1 MKLRDHLDK
10 GIWAVADKGLLLLYG
25 FAVIVIVVTTI
36 PDTEWGAFNL
46 YQSIF
51 LIICF
56 IADSVFLQ
64 PMVKFASEH
73 EAEIGDALGA
83 SFILY
88 VGSLAVGGLLCFA
101 TTNFLADLFNS
112 SELLEL
118 LPWLPI
124 LLIGHIF
131 RNVGIRYLQALYH
144 IKAIFWVDLAF
155 FGSIIA
161 LCVVAHQYAMLN
173 SALDFVKINLIGGV
187 LSSIVAV
194 IFSRKG
200 LLEMPLL
207 NVPKDE
213 YKKLLSFAKYQAGTS
228 VLQQLQQWSDNLIIG
243 IYHTPKEVGLY
254 AAAKTL
260 YRLFDAVK
268 EGATLLIVPIA
279 SRLHSTGDKEKLST
293 LVEQLLFLAFMVLVP
308 VSLVLAFGSD
318 TLMHIF
324 YKDKFP
330 GIDGVFQIL
339 ILSGI
344 VLPFYLVAT
353 NVLIGIGNVK
363 GLFLSML
370 GGTLIFF
377 AMNRILVPG
386 MASVGA
392 AIAVL
397 FSIAAIGIF
406 GFIAMRKELSIS
418 PRGIAASLKDIKSLL
433 KRPDKK
439 DRQAL

>member
-1 MKLRDHLDK
+1 M
-10 GIWAVADKGLLLLYG
+10 
-25 FAVIVIVVTTI
+25 
-36 PDTEWGAFNL
+36 
-46 YQSIF
+46 
-51 LIICF
+51 
-56 IADSVFLQ
+56 
-64 PMVKFASEH
+64 
-73 EAEIGDALGA
+73 
-83 SFILY
+83 
-88 VGSLAVGGLLCFA
+88 
-101 TTNFLADLFNS
+101 
-112 SELLEL
+112 
-118 LPWLPI
+118 
-124 LLIGHIF
+124 
-131 RNVGIRYLQALYH
+131 
-144 IKAIFWVDLAF
+144 
-155 FGSIIA
+155 
-161 LCVVAHQYAMLN
+161 
-173 SALDFVKINLIGGV
+173 
-187 LSSIVAV
+187 
-194 IFSRKG
+194 
-200 LLEMPLL
+200 EMPLL

-213 YKKLLSFAKYQAGTS
+213 YSKLLSFAKYQAGTS

-330 GIDGVFQIL
+330 GIDAVFQIL

-344 VLPFYLVAT
+344 VLPLYLVAT

-397 FSIAAIGIF
+397 VSIAAIGIF

-418 PRGIAASLKDIKSLL
+418 ARGIIASLKDIKSLL
-433 KRPDKK
+433 KRG
-439 DRQAL
+439 

>member
-101 TTNFLADLFNS
+101 TTNFLADLLNS
-112 SELLEL
+112 TELLEL
-118 LPWLPI
+118 LPWLPV

-131 RNVGIRYLQALYH
+131 RNVGIRYLQALYR

-155 FGSIIA
+155 FGSIIV
-161 LCVVAHQYAMLN
+161 LCIIASQYGMLN
-173 SALDFVKINLIGGV
+173 SALDFVKINLIGGI
-187 LSSIVAV
+187 LSSIVAF

-200 LLEMPLL
+200 FIEMPLL

-213 YKKLLSFAKYQAGTS
+213 YSKLLSFAKYQAGTS

-308 VSLVLAFGSD
+308 VSLILAFGSD
-318 TLMHIF
+318 TLMHLF

-330 GIDGVFQIL
+330 GIDAVFQIL

-344 VLPFYLVAT
+344 VLPLYLVAT

-377 AMNRILVPG
+377 AINRILVPG

-397 FSIAAIGIF
+397 VSIAAIGIF
-406 GFIAMRKELSIS
+406 GFIAMGKELSIS
-418 PRGIAASLKDIKSLL
+418 SRGIIASLKDIKSILT
-433 KRPDKK
+433 RTDKK
-439 DRQAL
+439 DRISL

>member
-1 MKLRDHLDK
+1 ML
-10 GIWAVADKGLLLLYG
+10 
-25 FAVIVIVVTTI
+25 IVVSAL
-36 PDTEWGAFNL
+36 PDTEWGVFNI

-51 LIICF
+51 LLICF
-56 IADSVFLQ
+56 IADSIFLQ

-73 EAEIGDALGA
+73 EAEIPNALGA

-88 VGSLAVGGLLCFA
+88 VGSIIFGAMLCFG
-101 TTNFLADLFNS
+101 TMNFIADIYNS
-112 SELLEL
+112 PELLEL
-118 LPWLPI
+118 LKWMPL
-124 LLIGHIF
+124 LLIAHII
-131 RNVGIRYLQALYH
+131 RNVGIRYLQALYK
-144 IKAIFWVDLAF
+144 IKFIFWVDIVF
-155 FGSIIA
+155 FGTIVLLSIIA
-161 LCVVAHQYAMLN
+161 KNNGTLVTG
-173 SALDFVKINLIGGV
+173 LDFVKINLIGG
-187 LSSIVAV
+187 LCSSAIAFVFCWKG
-194 IFSRKG
+194 FS
-200 LLEMPLL
+200 EMPILR
-207 NVPKDE
+207 VPKDE
-213 YKKLLSFAKYQAGTS
+213 YSKLLSFAKYQAGTS
-228 VLQQLQQWSDNLIIG
+228 ILQQLQQWSDTLIIG
-243 IYHTPKEVGLY
+243 IYYPPKEVAVY
-254 AAAKTL
+254 ASAKLL

-279 SRLHSTGDKEKLST
+279 SRLHSVGDKEKLST

-330 GIDGVFQIL
+330 GIDAVFQIL

-344 VLPFYLVAT
+344 VLPLYLVAT

-377 AMNRILVPG
+377 AMNRILVPD

-397 FSIAAIGIF
+397 VSIAAIGIF

-418 PRGIAASLKDIKSLL
+418 ARGIFASIKDIKSLL
-433 KRPDKK
+433 KRPSKK
-439 DRQAL
+439 DIQSL

>member
-10 GIWAVADKGLLLLYG
+10 GIWAVADKALLLLYG

-88 VGSLAVGGLLCFA
+88 VSSLALGGLLCFA
-101 TTNFLADLFNS
+101 TTNFLATILNSKELF
-112 SELLEL
+112 EL
-118 LPWLPI
+118 LPWLPV
-124 LLIGHIF
+124 LLAGHII
-131 RNVGIRYLQALYH
+131 RNVGIRYLQALYRM
-144 IKAIFWVDLAF
+144 KAIFFVDLAF
-155 FGSIIA
+155 FGSIII
-161 LCVVAHQYAMLN
+161 LSIFSAMNGTLR
-173 SALDFVKINLIGGV
+173 SALDFVKINLAGGV
-187 LSSIVAV
+187 ISSLVAFV
-194 IFSRKG
+194 FSRKG
-200 LLEMPLL
+200 LMQMPLL
-207 NVPKDE
+207 HVPKDE
-213 YKKLLSFAKYQAGTS
+213 YAKLLSFAKYQAGTS
-228 VLQQLQQWSDNLIIG
+228 ILQQLQQWSDNLIIG

-308 VSLVLAFGSD
+308 VSLVLAFGAD
-318 TLMHIF
+318 TLMQIF

-344 VLPFYLVAT
+344 VLPLYLVAT
-353 NVLIGIGNVK
+353 NVLIGVGNVK

-370 GGTLIFF
+370 GGTMIFF
-377 AMNRILVPG
+377 AANRILVPE
-386 MASVGA
+386 MASLGA

-397 FSIAAIGIF
+397 ISVAAIGIF
-406 GFIAMRKELSIS
+406 GFISMRKELSIS
-418 PRGIAASLKDIKSLL
+418 PSGIFSSMKEIRTLFN
-433 KRPDKK
+433 RPSKK
-439 DRQAL
+439 DASSQ